1 MADVGGVQHCTAVEP
16 AYGVKY
22 TQQQSLPACQPASS
36 PAHSFPSLIGK
47 AAHCAYL
54 PTPPDDSKSSGAAVA
69 AARQNSKPH
78 PHELLVMLLL
88 QSLSLRAAPVI
99 SNTRPAHIGK
109 CLHIPRRRQGRE
121 KTVQCRGRQLM
132 ATAFFLI
139 PIPSLILIIFS

>member
-1 MADVGGVQHCTAVEP
+1 MADVGRVQNCTAVEP

-22 TQQQSLPACQPASS
+22 TQQQSLPACQPVSS
-36 PAHSFPSLIGK
+36 PAHSFPSLIGE
-47 AAHCAYL
+47 AAHCVYL
-54 PTPPDDSKSSGAAVA
+54 PTRKSSGEAVV

-139 PIPSLILIIFS
+139 PISFLILIIFS